1 MLKNNN
7 LCVVSLVLFKENRLK
22 MCNSMIQQNFVA
34 SILAVGVFMLV
45 LSQSSYANIAVDSDK
60 NVATYSNKVTKS
72 EASERLSQLNSV
84 IEITVTDE
92 VQERIQQYTYAYR
105 SSAEKLLGRSN
116 VFFPMFEQEIMR
128 RGMPDDLKYLA
139 IIESMLNPN
148 ATSRSGAAGLW
159 QFMKGTGKMV
169 GLEVNSVVDQRRSV
183 ELSTQGALDY
193 LQSLYDRFG
202 DWNLAIAA
210 YNCGP
215 GNVSKAIRKS
225 GSKDFW
231 KLRKYLPR
239 ETQKYLPRFIAAMYL
254 TNFYQHHGLKPNDV
268 DTDLTNVVTVSANQ
282 SVRFSKLATE
292 LGLESD
298 EILKQLNPEY
308 LSGYVPGKSQYTI
321 RIPSRTSDKY
331 FKKYEPGTYS
341 KIMEERA
348 ELQRMRV
355 LELKKQ
361 KEAELLSMK
370 RDSVTTLQSIVSL
383 ILSPLQSRE
392 VVKPYRIPTRMRSRQ
407 SYLKA

>member
-1 MLKNNN
+1 MLKNNY
-7 LCVVSLVLFKENRLK
+7 LRIVSLVLFKENRLK

-34 SILAVGVFMLV
+34 SLLAVGVFMLV
-45 LSQSSYANIAVDSDK
+45 LNQSSYANIVIDSDK

-116 VFFPMFEQEIMR
+116 VYFPMFEQEIMR

-139 IIESMLNPN
+139 IIESMLNPS
-148 ATSRSGAAGLW
+148 ATSKSGAAGLW

-202 DWNLAIAA
+202 DWNLAVAA

-225 GSKDFW
+225 GSKDYW
-231 KLRKYLPR
+231 KLRKYLPK

-254 TNFYQHHGLKPNDV
+254 TNFYQHHGLTPNDV
-268 DTDLTNVVTVSANQ
+268 DTDLTNVTNVTVQQ
-282 SVRFSKLATE
+282 SIKFSKLAKE
-292 LGLESD
+292 LGLEND
-298 EILKQLNPEY
+298 KILRELNPEY
-308 LSGYVPGKSQYTI
+308 LNGYVPGKSQYTI

-331 FKKYEPGTYS
+331 YKKYEPGTYS

-348 ELQRMRV
+348 ELERKRV
-355 LELKKQ
+355 LALKKQ

-392 VVKPYRIPTRMRSRQ
+392 ETKPYRIPTRMRSRL
-407 SYLKA
+407 SYLRV

>member
-1 MLKNNN
+1 
-7 LCVVSLVLFKENRLK
+7 
-22 MCNSMIQQNFVA
+22 MCNSMIQQYFVA
-34 SILAVGVFMLV
+34 RFLVIGAFMLV
-45 LSQSSYANIAVDSDK
+45 LNQSSYAHRAINSDMD
-60 NVATYSNKVTKS
+60 VATYSNKVTKS
-72 EASERLSQLNSV
+72 EASYRLSQLNSI

-116 VFFPMFEQEIMR
+116 VYFPMFEQEIMR

-148 ATSRSGAAGLW
+148 ATSKSGAAGLW

-193 LQSLYDRFG
+193 LQSLHDRFG
-202 DWNLAIAA
+202 DWNLAISA

-215 GNVSKAIRKS
+215 GNVAKAIRKS
-225 GSKDFW
+225 GSKDYW
-231 KLRKYLPR
+231 KLRKYLPK

-254 TNFYQHHGLKPNDV
+254 TNFYENHGLTPNDV
-268 DTDLTNVVTVSANQ
+268 DTDLTNILTVSVNQ
-282 SVRFSKLATE
+282 SIKFTKLAKE
-292 LGLESD
+292 LGLEND
-298 EILKQLNPEY
+298 KILRQLNPEY

-331 FKKYEPGTYS
+331 FKIYEPGRYS

-348 ELQRMRV
+348 ELQRMRI

-383 ILSPLQSRE
+383 ILSPLQSQE
-392 VVKPYRIPTRMRSRQ
+392 TAKKYRIPTRMRSRL
-407 SYLKA
+407 SYLRV

>member
-1 MLKNNN
+1 
-7 LCVVSLVLFKENRLK
+7 

-34 SILAVGVFMLV
+34 RLLAIGVLV
-45 LSQSSYANIAVDSDK
+45 LVLNQSSYAHKAIDSDK

-72 EASERLSQLNSV
+72 EASERLSQLNSI
-84 IEITVTDE
+84 IEITITDE

-116 VFFPMFEQEIMR
+116 IFFPMFEQEIRR

-215 GNVSKAIRKS
+215 GNVAKAIRKS
-225 GSKDFW
+225 GSKDYW
-231 KLRKYLPR
+231 KLRKYLPK

-254 TNFYQHHGLKPNDV
+254 TNFYQHHGLTPNEV
-268 DTDLTNVVTVSANQ
+268 DTDLTNTITLSVNQ
-282 SVRFSKLATE
+282 SIKLSTLAKE
-292 LGLESD
+292 LGLEND
-298 EILKQLNPEY
+298 KILRQLNPEY

-321 RIPSRTSDKY
+321 RIPSRTSDRY
-331 FKKYEPGTYS
+331 FRKYEPGTYS

-348 ELQRMRV
+348 ELERKRV
-355 LELKKQ
+355 LEIKKQ
-361 KEAELLSMK
+361 KEAELYSMK
-370 RDSVTTLQSIVSL
+370 RDSVSTLQSIVSL
-383 ILSPLQSRE
+383 ILSPLQSRQ

-407 SYLKA
+407 SYLKV

>member
-1 MLKNNN
+1 MLKNN
-7 LCVVSLVLFKENRLK
+7 LLYIICLVLSKENRLK

-34 SILAVGVFMLV
+34 SLLALGIFMLV
-45 LSQSSYANIAVDSDK
+45 LNQSSYAHAELTSDK
-60 NVATYSNKVTKS
+60 SKVVYANKVSKS

-84 IEITVTDE
+84 IDITITDE

-116 VFFPMFEQEIMR
+116 VYFPIFEREIMR

-139 IIESMLNPN
+139 VIESMLNPA
-148 ATSRSGAAGLW
+148 ATSKSGAAGLW

-169 GLEVNSVVDQRRSV
+169 GLEINSNIDQRRSI

-202 DWNLAIAA
+202 DWNLALAA

-225 GSKDFW
+225 GSKDYW
-231 KLRKYLPR
+231 KMRKYLPK

-254 TNFYQHHGLKPNDV
+254 TNFYQYHGLNPNEV
-268 DTDLTNVVTVSANQ
+268 NTDLTNIMTVNVRKGIKLKTLAN
-282 SVRFSKLATE
+282 E

-298 EILKQLNPEY
+298 KILRQLNPEY
-308 LSGYVPGKSQYTI
+308 LSGYVPGKFQYTI
-321 RIPSRTSDKY
+321 RIPSRVSDRY
-331 FKKYEPGTYS
+331 FKIYEPETYS
-341 KIMEERA
+341 RIMEDRA
-348 ELQRMRV
+348 ELDRQRD
-355 LELKKQ
+355 LKIKKE
-361 KEAELLSMK
+361 KEAELLSMQ
-370 RDSVTTLQSIVSL
+370 RDSISPLQSLVQM
-383 ILSPLQSRE
+383 ILSPLKSNSDRDSIN
-392 VVKPYRIPTRMRSRQ
+392 IPTRMRSRQ
-407 SYLKA
+407 SYLRV

>member
-1 MLKNNN
+1 
-7 LCVVSLVLFKENRLK
+7 
-22 MCNSMIQQNFVA
+22 
-34 SILAVGVFMLV
+34 
-45 LSQSSYANIAVDSDK
+45 
-60 NVATYSNKVTKS
+60 
-72 EASERLSQLNSV
+72 
-84 IEITVTDE
+84 
-92 VQERIQQYTYAYR
+92 
-105 SSAEKLLGRSN
+105 
-116 VFFPMFEQEIMR
+116 MFEQEIRR

-215 GNVSKAIRKS
+215 GNVAKAIRKS
-225 GSKDFW
+225 GSKDYW
-231 KLRKYLPR
+231 KLRKYLPK

-254 TNFYQHHGLKPNDV
+254 TNFYQHHGLTPNEV
-268 DTDLTNVVTVSANQ
+268 DTDLTNTITLSVNQ
-282 SVRFSKLATE
+282 SIKLSTLAKE
-292 LGLESD
+292 LGLEND
-298 EILKQLNPEY
+298 KILRQLNPEY

-321 RIPSRTSDKY
+321 RIPSRTSDRY
-331 FKKYEPGTYS
+331 FRKYEPGTYS

-348 ELQRMRV
+348 ELERKRV
-355 LELKKQ
+355 LEIKKQ
-361 KEAELLSMK
+361 KEAELYSMK
-370 RDSVTTLQSIVSL
+370 RDSVSTLQSIVSL
-383 ILSPLQSRE
+383 ILSPLQSRQ

-407 SYLKA
+407 SYLKV